1 MDSQAVVQHS
11 DLGWHGV
18 SFRMADRLPVIAW
31 HSRCRLC
38 RFAFRPE
45 RLWNNV
51 LPKPC
56 AVMHHAFFL
65 KRRINSLLH
74 SMKRSHPAPRAARV
88 AKSTERQLQR
98 LSSISGRPTSDT
110 PLACTLK
117 NTRLHTRFCVGTG
130 FSRGNGRGHPPVRPS
145 PPAGVYKQAVRGHA
159 SVHCVGGPRAWGPE
173 SVGVVLNSTG
183 DLFRAWGSGGCAF
196 G

>member
-18 SFRMADRLPVIAW
+18 SFRMADRLPAIAW

-88 AKSTERQLQR
+88 AKSAERQLQR
-98 LSSISGRPTSDT
+98 LSSADAPQATLLLHALLY
-110 PLACTLK
+110 PPFLK
-117 NTRLHTRFCVGTG
+117 NTRYHTRFCVGTG

-145 PPAGVYKQAVRGHA
+145 PPAGVYKVINRLCAAMRPSIALAALVLGVR
-159 SVHCVGGPRAWGPE
+159 RAWA
-173 SVGVVLNSTG
+173 L
-183 DLFRAWGSGGCAF
+183 C
-196 G
+196 